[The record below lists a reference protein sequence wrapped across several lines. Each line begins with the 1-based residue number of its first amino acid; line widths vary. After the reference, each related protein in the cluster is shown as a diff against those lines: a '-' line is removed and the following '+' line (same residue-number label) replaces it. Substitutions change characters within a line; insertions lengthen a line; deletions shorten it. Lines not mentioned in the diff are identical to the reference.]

1 MTDYSLLVGLLQI
14 AFIALTKDVGIFQFI
29 MLCLKNFTTRWRH
42 YISLYLNFPSND
54 SCHFCNSLMTMNV
67 WISTLRFSASF
78 VIRTQE
84 GKQTLHCVME
94 GIVQGAMSQF
104 LL

>member
-1 MTDYSLLVGLLQI
+1 MLAYFRICFIYIISPLDGGIIQ
-14 AFIALTKDVGIFQFI
+14 AFILI
-29 MLCLKNFTTRWRH
+29 
-42 YISLYLNFPSND
+42 FPSND
-54 SCHFCNSLMTMNV
+54 TCRSYDSLMTMNV
-67 WISTLRFSASF
+67 WISTLRFSAGS

>member
-1 MTDYSLLVGLLQI
+1 MTI
-14 AFIALTKDVGIFQFI
+14 
-29 MLCLKNFTTRWRH
+29 
-42 YISLYLNFPSND
+42 
-54 SCHFCNSLMTMNV
+54 NV

-104 LL
+104 LLWTLWNHCDSLRSRACWRLVVVI